1 MSTAGKVLTVLV
13 MLMALVWVLLSSS
26 VTQLNRNWTKVVA
39 DNKAKIEDLSE
50 KNVVLDHDVQVE
62 KDKTYQEQ
70 SVTENE
76 LAVLEHRQSDLEKAR
91 AQELEASSRAKLQ
104 LETTEAAVKGADAD
118 REQRI
123 ADLSAEKTA
132 KQELE
137 AEVKKLKEERER
149 LVAELEG
156 LRTKF
161 QTALKANREKAGLP
175 SLNISQ

>member
-1 MSTAGKVLTVLV
+1 
-13 MLMALVWVLLSSS
+13 LLSSS
-26 VTQLNRNWTKVVA
+26 VTQLNRNWTKLVA

-50 KNVVLDHDVQVE
+50 KNVVLEHDVQVE

-104 LETTEAAVKGADAD
+104 LETTDSAVKGASAD

-123 ADLSAEKTA
+123 ADLNAEKTA

-137 AEVKKLKEERER
+137 ASVEKLKSENDKLLAQLTELRE
-149 LVAELEG
+149 
-156 LRTKF
+156 KF
-161 QTALKANREKAGLP
+161 ATALKANREKAGLP
-175 SLNISQ
+175 SVNVTQ